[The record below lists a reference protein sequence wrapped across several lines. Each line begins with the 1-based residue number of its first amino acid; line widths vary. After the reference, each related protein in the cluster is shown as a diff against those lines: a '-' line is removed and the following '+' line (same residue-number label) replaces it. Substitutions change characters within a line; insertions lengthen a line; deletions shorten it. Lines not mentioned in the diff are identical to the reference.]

1 MENLET
7 LRKEIDEI
15 DTQLAV
21 LIEKRL
27 EIVTKVGAYKKEN
40 NIPIQDIKRD
50 KAVINNALRNIN
62 DEKYNEYIKKV
73 FNSIILISKSIQ
85 YEKIIYTNSKYK
97 EVFIIDYS
105 L

>member
-1 MENLET
+1 M
-7 LRKEIDEI
+7 
-15 DTQLAV
+15 
-21 LIEKRL
+21 

-85 YEKIIYTNSKYK
+85 Y
-97 EVFIIDYS
+97 
-105 L
+105 

>member
-15 DTQLAV
+15 DKQLAV

-27 EIVTKVGAYKKEN
+27 EIVTKVGAYKKEH

-85 YEKIIYTNSKYK
+85 Y
-97 EVFIIDYS
+97 
-105 L
+105 

>member
-7 LRKEIDEI
+7 FRKEIDEI
-15 DTQLAV
+15 DKQLAV

-50 KAVINNALRNIN
+50 KEVINNALRNIN

-85 YEKIIYTNSKYK
+85 Y
-97 EVFIIDYS
+97 
-105 L
+105 

>member
-15 DTQLAV
+15 DKQLAV

-85 YEKIIYTNSKYK
+85 Y
-97 EVFIIDYS
+97 
-105 L
+105 

>member
-15 DTQLAV
+15 DKQLAV

-62 DEKYNEYIKKV
+62 DEKLRNERLEIL
-73 FNSIILISKSIQ
+73 FNMGVINLQSIG
-85 YEKIIYTNSKYK
+85 EAYK
-97 EVFIIDYS
+97 EVNTKIKK
-105 L
+105 

>member
-15 DTQLAV
+15 DKQLAV

-73 FNSIILISKSIQ
+73 FNSIKLISKSIQ
-85 YEKIIYTNSKYK
+85 Y
-97 EVFIIDYS
+97 
-105 L
+105 

>member
-15 DTQLAV
+15 DKQLAV

-27 EIVTKVGAYKKEN
+27 EIVTKVVAYKKEN

-85 YEKIIYTNSKYK
+85 Y
-97 EVFIIDYS
+97 
-105 L
+105 

>member
-15 DTQLAV
+15 DKQLAV

-50 KAVINNALRNIN
+50 KAVINNA
-62 DEKYNEYIKKV
+62 
-73 FNSIILISKSIQ
+73 
-85 YEKIIYTNSKYK
+85 
-97 EVFIIDYS
+97 
-105 L
+105 